1 MIGPGQRRIVQVLNN
16 LIASA
21 ARYSEASSV
30 IRLTAVREDIHV
42 AISVADEGTGVAADL
57 LPHLFGKFSGID
69 TVNGKRRASD
79 TGLGLAICK
88 GIVEAHGGRVGAE
101 SDGPGLGTTLTFT
114 VPAAEKIPGGSV
126 PETVSKTE
134 HSRDPHR
141 PGDKILV
148 VDDDP
153 QTLKYVRDTP
163 TKEGYTITV
172 TADPEE
178 VAPLIKSFKPER
190 VLLDLMLPGTDGF
203 VLMEDIVE
211 VYSAPVI
218 FLSGYGN
225 GEIVARASDIVW
237 ASLKRSGKRRLNRK
251 QRLRST
257 SRPDPALAPTHRA
270 PTRGAPT
277 PGLSMTAVPLGNAA
291 NSSNSTVENRSG
303 ISLPC

>member
-1 MIGPGQRRIVQVLNN
+1 MADRRRIVQVLNN
-16 LIASA
+16 LIANA

-42 AISVADEGTGVAADL
+42 AISVADEGAGVAADL

-88 GIVEAHGGRVGAE
+88 GIVEAHGGRVWAE

-114 VPAAEKIPGGSV
+114 VPVAEEIPGGSV
-126 PETVSKTE
+126 PETVSKPE

-153 QTLKYVRDTP
+153 QTLKYVRDTL
-163 TKEGYTITV
+163 TKEGYTTTV

-178 VAPLIKSFKPER
+178 VAPLIKSFKPDL

-225 GEIVARASDIVW
+225 GEIVARAFELGASDYVVKPFSPTELVARIKS
-237 ASLKRSGKRRLNRK
+237 ALRRREE
-251 QRLRST
+251 
-257 SRPDPALAPTHRA
+257 RPARIGPSPNGPTC
-270 PTRGAPT
+270 
-277 PGLSMTAVPLGNAA
+277 LG
-291 NSSNSTVENRSG
+291 T
-303 ISLPC
+303 